1 MTTDMYDNIIKL
13 AVSLLMGSVIGAE
26 REFRSKAAGFRTVI
40 LIMVGS
46 TLFTIISNVM
56 KSETRVA
63 ANIITGIGFLGA
75 GAIFKEGLSVQ
86 GLTSAATIW
95 ISAAIG
101 MAIGIGQYEFAGAS
115 LVITMVVLLGFSWLQ
130 QVIDNTNRERL
141 YRVTVGMMEASKLDT
156 IDALFRGCQVKAFRI
171 NQRKEED
178 YITITYSVK
187 GSESNHEQ
195 LVKTLFND
203 PAVKSF
209 EV

>member
-1 MTTDMYDNIIKL
+1 MTTDMYDNLIKL
-13 AVSLLMGSVIGAE
+13 AVALLMGSVIGAE
-26 REFRSKAAGFRTVI
+26 REFKSKAAGFRTVI

-46 TLFTIISNVM
+46 TLFTIISNKM
-56 KSETRVA
+56 GSDARVA

-75 GAIFKEGLSVQ
+75 GAIFKEGVSVQ

-115 LVITMVVLLGFSWLQ
+115 LVIAMLVLLGFSWLQ
-130 QVIDNTNRERL
+130 QIIDHTSRERT
-141 YRVTVGMMEASKLDT
+141 YRITVDLMESSKLEAVDT
-156 IDALFRGCQVKAFRI
+156 LFKGCQVKASRVS
-171 NQRKEED
+171 QRKEEG

-187 GSESNHEQ
+187 GSELNHEM
-195 LVKTLFND
+195 LVKKLFND
-203 PAVKSF
+203 PTVKAF